1 VKVLKISSEEKK
13 SQSAASTISNRYD
26 PQGASTSELQAAT
39 ATKIA
44 VKNSNIKER
53 H

>member
-1 VKVLKISSEEKK
+1 VKKRNHNQQQA
-13 SQSAASTISNRYD
+13 QSAASTISNRYD
-26 PQGASTSELQAAT
+26 PQGASTSKLQAAT